1 MKLIAFF
8 LLLSFTLSAQTGKVS
23 KYVSAKEAYGTN
35 RDIPNVPTKE
45 QEEAIKYVCVNYFD
59 KLRELVGS
67 PLYISSM
74 FRSPA
79 LNKAV
84 GGAKYSDHQVLKD
97 REGHYSVAIDID
109 QDGRGKVGNRALF
122 FVAMH
127 KTSYFK
133 LIYELG
139 DPVKGPA
146 WVHLSYSTDPKKNN
160 LKRVYRAVKRGSKII
175 YLNFSTSGIN

>member
-8 LLLSFTLSAQTGKVS
+8 LLLSFSLSAQTGKLS

-35 RDIPNVPTKE
+35 RNIPNVPTKE
-45 QEEAIKYVCVNYFD
+45 QEAAIKYVCVNYFD
-59 KLRELVGS
+59 KLRELAGS

-74 FRSPA
+74 FRSIA

-97 REGHYSVAIDID
+97 SKGYYTVAADID

-127 KTSYFK
+127 KVTYYK
-133 LIYELG
+133 LIFEFG

-146 WVHLSYSTDPKKNN
+146 WVHISWSTDPEKNK
-160 LKRVYRAVKRGSKII
+160 LKRVYRAVKRGNKTV
-175 YLNFSTSGIN
+175 YLNFSTSGI